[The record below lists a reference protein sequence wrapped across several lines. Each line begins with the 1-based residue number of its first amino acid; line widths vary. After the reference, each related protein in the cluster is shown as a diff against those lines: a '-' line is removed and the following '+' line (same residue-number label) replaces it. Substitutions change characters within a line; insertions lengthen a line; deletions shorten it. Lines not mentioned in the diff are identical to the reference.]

1 MMLEKHAVIATDE
14 AARFVRMLCKHFAH
28 KVKAD
33 WDEQRGW
40 VEFAMGR
47 CEMRAK
53 ASDFQVR
60 CQAANQSDLEEV
72 ADTIKSHFDR
82 FAQRQGLILNWCE

>member
-14 AARFVRMLCKHFAH
+14 AARIVRMLCKHFAH

-33 WDEQRGW
+33 WDEESGW

-47 CEMRAK
+47 CDMQAK

-82 FAQRQGLILNWCE
+82 FTQPQGLVLEWR

>member
-33 WDEQRGW
+33 WDDNNGW

-47 CEMRAK
+47 CEMRA
-53 ASDFQVR
+53 DPDELHIQ
-60 CQAANQSDLEEV
+60 CQAANQSELEEV

-82 FAQRQGLILNWCE
+82 FAQRQRLVLNWR

>member
-1 MMLEKHAVIATDE
+1 MLEKHAVIATDE

-47 CEMRAK
+47 CDMQAREK
-53 ASDFQVR
+53 DLQVR
-60 CQAANQSDLEEV
+60 CQAANQSELEEV

-82 FAQRQGLILNWCE
+82 FTQPQGLVLEWR